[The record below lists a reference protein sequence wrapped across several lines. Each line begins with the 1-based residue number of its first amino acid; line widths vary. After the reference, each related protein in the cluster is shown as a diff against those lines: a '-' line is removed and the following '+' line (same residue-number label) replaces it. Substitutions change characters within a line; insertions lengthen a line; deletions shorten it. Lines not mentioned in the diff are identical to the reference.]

1 MSTREKS
8 AVMEVLNL
16 SAGYGPNALFENL
29 NLNIHQGELICFMGP
44 NGVGKSTLIKTL
56 GGLLAPLAGTIVFN
70 SGSILKEQLIS
81 LVLTDPIRAA
91 HMTVYDLIVFGRYP
105 YLDWRL
111 SLTPHDKELIER
123 AIGLVRIDHLRNATI
138 DKLSDGQKQMAMIAR
153 ALAQDTPVI
162 ILDEPTAHLD
172 LNNRVEI
179 MRLLKDLTRSMN
191 KAILLATHELDL
203 ALQTADIIWLTG
215 NRKNIIT
222 GIPEDLVMQGVFD
235 EIFQFKG
242 FDLKTGKVQH
252 EIFRRLS
259 IDLEG
264 EGHPYLWTRNL
275 LERNGFAVSPSGA
288 CRVEIRE
295 SGGDVRWVV
304 DNRITFDNLVE
315 LLSHIK
321 GVD

>member
-16 SAGYGPNALFENL
+16 SAGYGQNILFENL
-29 NLNIHQGELICFMGP
+29 DLHIHQGGLICFMGP

-264 EGHPYLWTRNL
+264 NGHPYLWTRNL

-321 GVD
+321 GAD